1 MITPLQ
7 FAAKHGITRS
17 RVYELLDADRIV
29 GAEYFK
35 PRTRRAKTK
44 RGFWGIPC
52 IAIIVE
58 PRKPWEKKAHSPPP
72 ATPAGDAAKR

>member
-17 RVYELLDADRIV
+17 RVYELLDAGRIV

-44 RGFWGIPC
+44 RGFWGIHDG
-52 IAIIVE
+52 AIIA
-58 PRKPWEKKAHSPPP
+58 PPGMPWAKTGPNAARKPA
-72 ATPAGDAAKR
+72 